1 MRLVL
6 VVVFFV
12 LLDFFGSSQNIPQ
25 AKKEEDTV
33 YKHSVKKAVLL
44 STCIPGA
51 GQVYNHFAM
60 PKGRKKAFWKV
71 PLIYAS
77 LGTAS
82 YFIIQNQITQ
92 SSIKNEYTNR
102 IDGNV
107 VLNPFWEAYDNQALL
122 TLHRQYL
129 DFRDLSMLA
138 FFALYGFQI
147 ADAGVEAHFVKFDV
161 SNDISLLI
169 KPKMLHFNHVGVSLQ
184 FNFH

>member
-6 VVVFFV
+6 VFFFFV
-12 LLDFFGSSQNIPQ
+12 FLDFFGSGQNIPLT
-25 AKKEEDTV
+25 KKEEDTV

-51 GQVYNHFAM
+51 GQIYNHIAM

-82 YFIIQNQITQ
+82 YFIFQNQITQ

-102 IDGNV
+102 IDGNG